1 MCSTFISQRTTLF
14 YSQRGLQTPS
24 NFLFE
29 GIPSPPIITPMRQEI
44 SSNNITLSW
53 SPQTANGCPLTM
65 YSIHYRLIYPG
76 GAWESWNQVN
86 VTNVTKTS
94 HTVSLEYDRQYTIEM
109 STWNE
114 LGQSARSRPWII
126 TTASSGT

>member
-1 MCSTFISQRTTLF
+1 MK
-14 YSQRGLQTPS
+14 
-24 NFLFE
+24 
-29 GIPSPPIITPMRQEI
+29 QEI

-76 GAWESWNQVN
+76 GAGESLNQVN

-94 HTVSLEYDRQYTIEM
+94 HTVSLEYDKQYTIEM
-109 STWNE
+109 SAWNE